1 MNKKME
7 IRLYAVIII
16 FIFLLFFLSFL
27 LDMESCNYFLAEDGP
42 VEMASAV
49 LYFICF
55 LFVVYQG
62 GLNYFRKYF
71 YLGILPLLFGLRELD
86 FDKRFTTMGVLKKEF
101 YLEQTVPFTE
111 KLAGL
116 AVIAV
121 LLFFVF
127 KIIRNHGRE
136 FLGKIKIISE
146 MAGVKL
152 LLFMLVFAKML
163 DGSGRKFFPENTDFY
178 QFVIR
183 KFTAAE
189 ELIELGI
196 PMVMLVLFTA
206 YFSRKR
212 AVY

>member
-1 MNKKME
+1 MNKKTE
-7 IRLYAVIII
+7 FTLYAAIIM
-16 FIFLLFFLSFL
+16 FVFLLFSLSFL
-27 LDMESCNYFLAEDGP
+27 LDMEACNYFLAEDGP

-49 LYFICF
+49 LHFICF
-55 LFVVYQG
+55 LFVIYQG
-62 GLNYFRKYF
+62 GFNYFRKYF
-71 YLGILPLLFGLRELD
+71 YLALLPLLFGLRELD
-86 FDKRFTTMGVLKKEF
+86 FDKRFTTMGVLKKKF

-111 KLAGL
+111 KIAGL
-116 AVIAV
+116 IVIAV

-136 FLGKIKIISE
+136 FWGKIKIVSE
-146 MAGVKL
+146 MAGIKL

-163 DGSGRKFFPENTDFY
+163 DGFGRKFFPENTDFH

-183 KFTAAE
+183 TFTAAE

-206 YFSRKR
+206 YFSRKK

>member
-1 MNKKME
+1 
-7 IRLYAVIII
+7 
-16 FIFLLFFLSFL
+16 
-27 LDMESCNYFLAEDGP
+27 
-42 VEMASAV
+42 
-49 LYFICF
+49 
-55 LFVVYQG
+55 
-62 GLNYFRKYF
+62 
-71 YLGILPLLFGLRELD
+71 
-86 FDKRFTTMGVLKKEF
+86 MGVLKKEF

-116 AVIAV
+116 TVIAV

-136 FLGKIKIISE
+136 FLGKIKIVSE
-146 MAGVKL
+146 MAGIKL

-189 ELIELGI
+189 ELTELGI
-196 PMVMLVLFTA
+196 PMVMLVLFVC
-206 YFSRKR
+206 YFIGKKNSS
-212 AVY
+212 